1 MKNVLCFVLLAV
13 VLSNY
18 SFGQLS
24 STNFNPN
31 ILVHSQGLP
40 NEFLLFVPDTATQ
53 ILFNPARANDY
64 SGSFVYTTYAA
75 DYKRNNY
82 LPLSYSVNL
91 YYPYRIIYDPDIV
104 YYSDLM
110 YPPDRIASPYSIT
123 VPIVASPGNNETY
136 GSGKNPTVAVAT
148 LFNALNSK
156 WLFLFTNGISNQ
168 TGTSDY
174 ASSYNHPDSYNL
186 TNVTTSS
193 SNSNSETKE
202 GMTSFRLSNI
212 FSGGTGKKSFGVFA
226 VFNKSLNNS
235 IGSSA
240 NSSLTISGTT
250 PLYYHSSGNNIANKV
265 YENNSQYLLGL
276 EFTSANEQWDY
287 IARVS
292 YQKSNYN
299 FKNAASTNQQT
310 VDSTYY
316 GSSANPV
323 SSTSKS
329 DRTNSYEN
337 FNQSEPYTLAFEN
350 YFQRKTTFL
359 SLDGNIFVSA
369 NVSYTNGDGKTGG
382 NSFSDSRNYYNGTWT
397 TSGSIRNSS
406 AEKYDNKSWGVAFT
420 PGFIIKKSFSDLFLF
435 SGLKLE
441 TGYNKHS
448 YAQMNYSYQSD
459 YYSQAPTLVN
469 STLTLTYVTLALPVY
484 INYSPAEWISI
495 WGGMNYAYGY
505 SKRIEDASGNSTSY
519 YSSSSSAQTYSVNVK
534 NDNSSY
540 LSMKST
546 FLGVELK
553 HPSGL
558 RVQIAFD
565 EDAASFR
572 DWNMSVG
579 YHF

>member
-1 MKNVLCFVLLAV
+1 MKTVLYSVLLLVA
-13 VLSNY
+13 LSNF

-24 STNFNPN
+24 PTNFNPN

-64 SGSFVYTTYAA
+64 SGSFVYGTYAA
-75 DYKRNNY
+75 DYKRNNFLTTVY
-82 LPLSYSVNL
+82 L
-91 YYPYRIIYDPDIV
+91 YDPIYTSDIR
-104 YYSDLM
+104 LLP
-110 YPPDRIASPYSIT
+110 YPISIQSL
-123 VPIVASPGNNETY
+123 PSPGNNETY

-156 WLFLFTNGISNQ
+156 WLFLFTNGIADQN
-168 TGTSDY
+168 GTSNY
-174 ASSYNHPDSYNL
+174 TSSNNHPDSYNQ
-186 TNVTTSS
+186 TNVTSSSSS
-193 SNSNSETKE
+193 SNSEIKE
-202 GMTSFRLSNI
+202 GVTSFRLSNI

-226 VFNKSLNNS
+226 VFNTALNNS
-235 IGSSA
+235 IANSA
-240 NSSLTISGTT
+240 NSSLTISSTT
-250 PLYYHSSGNNIANKV
+250 PLYYHSSGNSIANKV

-276 EFTSANEQWDY
+276 EFTSANEEWDY
-287 IARVS
+287 IARAS

-299 FKNAASTNQQT
+299 LKSAASTNQQS

-316 GSSANPV
+316 GSSSNPV

-329 DRTNSYEN
+329 DRTDSYEN
-337 FNQSEPYTLAFEN
+337 YTQSEPYTLAFEN
-350 YFQRKTTFL
+350 YFQRKTTLL

-369 NVSYTNGDGKTGG
+369 NVTYTNGDGKTGG
-382 NSFSDSRNYYNGTWT
+382 NSFSENRNYYNGTWT
-397 TSGSIRNSS
+397 TSGTTSNSS
-406 AEKYDNKSWGVAFT
+406 AGKYDNKSWGFTFT
-420 PGFIIKKSFSDLFLF
+420 PGFILKKSFSDLFLL

-441 TGYNKHS
+441 TGYNKHN
-448 YAQMNYSYQSD
+448 YAQMNYYYQSD
-459 YYSQAPTLVN
+459 YYAQAPTLLN
-469 STLTLTYVTLALPVY
+469 STLTFTFVTLALPVY

-495 WGGMNYAYGY
+495 WGGMNYSYGY
-505 SKRIEDASGNSTSY
+505 IKRVEDVSGNSISY
-519 YSSSSSAQTYSVNVK
+519 YSSSSLPQTYSVKVN

-553 HPSGL
+553 HPSSL

-565 EDAASFR
+565 EDVASFR